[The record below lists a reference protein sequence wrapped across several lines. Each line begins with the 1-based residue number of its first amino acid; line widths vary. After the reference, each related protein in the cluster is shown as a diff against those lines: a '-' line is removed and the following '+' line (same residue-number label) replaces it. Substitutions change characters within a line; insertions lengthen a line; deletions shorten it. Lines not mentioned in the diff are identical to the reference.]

1 MKIKVLGSGCATCK
15 NLYQLVQSVVEK
27 NNFEVDVEYSTDIAE
42 IVELGAMSSPVL
54 SIDNEVV
61 VSGKVPNEK
70 EIETYILE
78 KINL

>member
-1 MKIKVLGSGCATCK
+1 MISFSSILNPQITC
-15 NLYQLVQSVVEK
+15 
-27 NNFEVDVEYSTDIAE
+27 VEYSTDIAE

-54 SIDNEVV
+54 AINNEVV
-61 VSGKVPNEK
+61 VSGKVPTEK